1 MMHPQSRARLGRGL
15 LWLPFLLLTC
25 GPVACLL
32 AKALFPAGQGL
43 AGALAPLQR
52 LVATFDARV
61 LWNSVELGL
70 LVVVAT
76 AAVGVPYGFL
86 VRRTDLKWRGLFE
99 LLAITPL
106 LLPPYMEGLAWV
118 QVMPLHGRSACVFIL
133 SSVLFPVTVLLSARS
148 FSEVGRDGEDAARL
162 SFGEW
167 GALRRVTLPLAAPGI
182 GAAALLTFVF
192 AVSDFVVT
200 DFFSFAGK
208 GDTTFQVG
216 ATKAYGEFARQQD
229 PVAATTTVIPLVLV
243 ALLGLLLLARLESTR
258 ERTSLSGSHAE
269 PRPFR
274 LGRAQPLAHLFLVSL
289 LGISI
294 GVPVFELGLLA
305 AKRHAAP
312 PTAPTN
318 PNAQLALGTVDLTA
332 YQSEDP
338 VRVAMRRHVPDLL
351 NSVKIAAG
359 ATLLLLACAFG
370 PARALSRARRV
381 PFAQRALVLLP
392 LAFPG
397 LMVGMGVQQLFV
409 NSPNRVYEG
418 WGLVALA
425 LASRFL
431 PVAVLALRASWI
443 RLAPEIE
450 ESAALFVAGSAR
462 RFGRVALPLL
472 LPGALAAG
480 ALCFTLSLR
489 EFDSIVLLFGAQ
501 SMLTVRIYNLVHWAQ
516 DAVVGSLC
524 LLQMAAIFVL
534 WATARLLI
542 GARGR

>member
-1 MMHPQSRARLGRGL
+1 MHPQSRARLGRGL

-25 GPVACLL
+25 GPVACLFVQ
-32 AKALFPAGQGL
+32 ALFPGGSFAFE
-43 AGALAPLQR
+43 PLKR
-52 LVATFDARV
+52 LFTTTDLRV

-70 LVVVAT
+70 LVVAAT

-86 VRRTDLKWRGLFE
+86 IRRTDLKGRGLYE
-99 LLAITPL
+99 LLAIAPL

-118 QVMPLHGRSACVFIL
+118 QVTPLHGRFACVYIL
-133 SSVLFPVTVLLSARS
+133 ACVLFPVTVLLSARA
-148 FSEVGRDGEDAARL
+148 FGEVGRDGEDAARL

-167 GALRRVTLPLAAPGI
+167 GALRRVTLPLAAPGL

-208 GDTTFQVG
+208 GSETFQVG
-216 ATKAYGEFARQQD
+216 ATKAYGEFVRQTD
-229 PVAATTTVIPLVLV
+229 PVAATLTVVPLVLV
-243 ALLGLLLLARLESTR
+243 ALLGLLLLARLESAR

-289 LGISI
+289 LGVSI
-294 GVPVFELGLLA
+294 GVPVFELGRLA
-305 AKRHAAP
+305 AKRHPPP

-318 PNAQLALGTVDLTA
+318 PNAQLGRGTVDLTA

-338 VRVAMRRHVPDLL
+338 VRVALRRHVPDLL
-351 NSVKIAAG
+351 NSVKIAAA
-359 ATLLLLACAFG
+359 ATLLLLAAAFG
-370 PARALSRARRV
+370 PARALSRATRV

-397 LMVGMGVQQLFV
+397 LMVGMGVEQLFV
-409 NSPNRVYEG
+409 NAPDRVYRG

-425 LASRFL
+425 LASRYL
-431 PVAVLALRASWI
+431 PVAVLALRASWV
-443 RLAPEIE
+443 RVAPEIG
-450 ESAALFVAGSAR
+450 ESAELFVGGRAR
-462 RFGRVALPLL
+462 RFVRITLPLL

-480 ALCFTLSLR
+480 VLCFTLALR
-489 EFDSIVLLFGAQ
+489 EFDTIVLLFGAQ
-501 SMLTVRIYNLVHWAQ
+501 GMLTVRIYNLVHWAQ

>member
-1 MMHPQSRARLGRGL
+1 MRARIERGL

-25 GPVACLL
+25 GPVGALL
-32 AKALFPAGQGL
+32 AKALFAGG
-43 AGALAPLQR
+43 AHGASALAR
-52 LVATFDARV
+52 LLAATDLRV

-76 AAVGVPYGFL
+76 AAVGLPYGFL
-86 VRRTDLKWRGLFE
+86 IGRSDLKGRALFE

-118 QVMPLHGRSACVFIL
+118 QVVPLHGRFACVFIL
-133 SSVLFPVTVLLSARS
+133 ACVLFPVTVLLSARA
-148 FSEVGRDGEDAARL
+148 FREVGRDGEDAARL
-162 SFGEW
+162 ALGEW

-216 ATKAYGEFARQQD
+216 ATKAYGEFARQLD
-229 PVAATTTVIPLVLV
+229 PVAATLTVVPLVLV
-243 ALLGLLLLARLESTR
+243 ALAGLLLLARLEGSR
-258 ERTSLSGSHAE
+258 ERASLLGSHAE

-274 LGRAQPLAHLFLVSL
+274 LGRAQPLAWLFLAAT
-289 LGISI
+289 LGVSI
-294 GVPVFELGLLA
+294 GVPLFELSLLA
-305 AKRHAAP
+305 AKRHAP
-312 PTAPTN
+312 PPAAPTD
-318 PNAQLALGTVDLTA
+318 PAAQLARGTVDLSD

-338 VRVAMRRHVPDLL
+338 VRVALRRHVPDLL
-351 NSVKIAAG
+351 NSVEIAAG
-359 ATLLLLACAFG
+359 ATLLLLAAALG

-397 LMVGMGVQQLFV
+397 LMVGMGVEQLFV
-409 NSPNRVYEG
+409 NSPDRVYRG

-425 LASRFL
+425 LASRYL
-431 PVAVLALRASWI
+431 PLAVLALRASWV
-443 RLAPEIE
+443 RVAPEIA
-450 ESAALFVAGSAR
+450 ESAALFVGSPLR
-462 RFGRVALPLL
+462 RLLRITLPLL
-472 LPGALAAG
+472 LPGALAAA

-534 WATARLLI
+534 WAAVRLLI
-542 GARGR
+542 GAKGR